1 MSDIIGYIGT
11 LLVVV
16 SFLMK
21 DIFLLR
27 LINVMACVVFVIYGI
42 LLSLIPV
49 IITNLMIIS
58 INLYFII
65 KEKK

>member
-1 MSDIIGYIGT
+1 MGDIIGYIGT
-11 LLVVV
+11 LLVVI

-21 DIFLLR
+21 NIFLLR
-27 LINVMACVVFVIYGI
+27 LINTIACTVFVIYGVI
-42 LLSLIPV
+42 LNLPPV
-49 IITNLMIIS
+49 IITNLLIIS

>member
-27 LINVMACVVFVIYGI
+27 LINVMACVVFVIYGM
-42 LLSLIPV
+42 LSSLTPV
-49 IITNLMIIS
+49 IITNLLIIS

>member
-11 LLVVV
+11 LLVVI

-21 DIFLLR
+21 NIFLLR